1 MCSLNHIKIIFF
13 SLALIVISACTV
25 TPTTDTTTPKIA
37 SSWKEQQQLLSP
49 LIYWNIAGKLGIK
62 TKDESHSTLMN
73 WQQQKDRY
81 AIAVTSPIGTS
92 VAHID
97 SNGRTVTLTLS
108 EDEIYTADSLDELLW
123 NQLGWILPADQL
135 FYWIRGL
142 PAPTTIDHQQ
152 LNAQYQLTQLEQ
164 SGWAIQYLDYMN
176 ANGYNLPKKMV
187 LTNPQL
193 KLTLFISEWRIGK
206 TTLPS
211 S

>member
-1 MCSLNHIKIIFF
+1 MCSLNRIKIVIC
-13 SLALIVISACTV
+13 SLTLVIVSACTV
-25 TPTTDTTTPKIA
+25 TPTTDTTSRKIA
-37 SSWKEQQQLLSP
+37 RSWEEQQQLLSP

-62 TKDESHSTLMN
+62 TKDDSHSTLIN
-73 WQQQKDRY
+73 WQQQQNRY
-81 AIAVTSPIGTS
+81 AIAVTSPLGTS

-97 SNGRTVTLTLS
+97 SNGRTVKLTLS

-135 FYWIRGL
+135 FYWVRGL

-152 LNAQYQLTQLEQ
+152 LNTQHQLTQLKQ
-164 SGWAIQYLDYMN
+164 SGWTIQYLDYMN
-176 ANGYNLPKKMV
+176 ANGYSVPKKMV

-193 KLTLFISEWRIGK
+193 KLTLFISEWRIAK
-206 TTLPS
+206 TALPS